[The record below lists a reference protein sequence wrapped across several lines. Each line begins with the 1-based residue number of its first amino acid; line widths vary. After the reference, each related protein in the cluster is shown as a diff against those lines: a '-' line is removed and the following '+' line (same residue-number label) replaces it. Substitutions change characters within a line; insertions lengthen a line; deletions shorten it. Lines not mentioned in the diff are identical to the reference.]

1 MAAITSDPTGL
12 MSFFLP
18 DAHTA
23 CHHAQPH
30 RAKGAGL
37 MARSRFIGS
46 LAALLAVSPAANAAA
61 TLEPH
66 VAAYRLSLADRPEM
80 GNPFMEVRGGLVI
93 EWRLACDGW
102 LSRQRLAFVGT
113 LQEGGDLGHDVRF
126 SSWEALDGSRM
137 RYSYRSYDDEA
148 LQEEFRGEARVDPP
162 DRGVAIFTEPNQ
174 RQVEL
179 PPDTIFP
186 TVHIQEVLNSAL
198 AGEQFVSHQ
207 VFDGAGFDSLTQITS
222 VIGQPRMVELSAG
235 QREARG
241 RAWPVSM
248 AYYDLNA
255 PSDTP
260 KFEAEFLLG
269 EDGVIR
275 DVVLDYGDFR
285 LEAALETLEL
295 IERPDC

>member
-1 MAAITSDPTGL
+1 
-12 MSFFLP
+12 
-18 DAHTA
+18 
-23 CHHAQPH
+23 
-30 RAKGAGL
+30 
-37 MARSRFIGS
+37 MARSRVFS
-46 LAALLAVSPAANAAA
+46 LLAALLTASSAASAGAM
-61 TLEPH
+61 LEPH
-66 VAAYRLSLADRPEM
+66 VAAYRLSLAARTEM
-80 GNPFMEVRGGLVI
+80 GNPFTEVRGGLVI

-137 RYSYRSYDDEA
+137 RYSYRSYNDQQ
-148 LQEEFRGEARVDPP
+148 LQEEFRGEAQINPRE
-162 DRGVAIFTEPNQ
+162 RGVATFSEPSQ

-179 PPDTIFP
+179 PPETVFP
-186 TVHIQEVLNSAL
+186 TVHIQQVLNSAF

-222 VIGQPRMVELSAG
+222 VIGQPRMIELLAE
-235 QREARG
+235 QRDERG

-248 AYYDLNA
+248 AYYDLNT

-285 LEAALETLEL
+285 LDAALEKLEV
-295 IERPDC
+295 IERPQC

>member
-1 MAAITSDPTGL
+1 
-12 MSFFLP
+12 
-18 DAHTA
+18 
-23 CHHAQPH
+23 
-30 RAKGAGL
+30 
-37 MARSRFIGS
+37 MARLRFFGL
-46 LAALLAVSPAANAAA
+46 LAALLIAPSAGGAAA
-61 TLEPH
+61 LEPH
-66 VAAYRLSLADRPEM
+66 VAAYRLSLAGQPEM
-80 GNPFMEVRGGLVI
+80 ANPFVEVRGGLVI
-93 EWRLACDGW
+93 EWRRACDGW
-102 LSRQRLAFVGT
+102 LSRQRLAFIGT

-137 RYSYRSYDDEA
+137 RYSYRSYDEQQ
-148 LQEEFRGEARVDPP
+148 LQEEFRGEARIEAP
-162 DRGVAIFTEPNQ
+162 DRGVASFTEPSL

-179 PPDTIFP
+179 PADTIFP
-186 TVHIQEVLNSAL
+186 TLHMQQVLNSAL

-222 VIGQPRMVELSAG
+222 VIGQPRMIELSAG
-235 QREARG
+235 QHDERG

-248 AYYDLNA
+248 AYYDLHT

-285 LEAALETLEL
+285 LDAALEKLEL
-295 IERPDC
+295 IELPDC